1 MDRDQAV
8 ILMETHLEADNLRKH
23 SLASEAIM
31 RALARRL
38 GHDEET
44 WGLAGLLHDL
54 DYAQTQDDPA
64 RHGLVTEKILQEK
77 GVDETIIQAIKA
89 HNAEAL
95 GLTRQTP
102 MDLAL
107 TCGETMTGM
116 VVATTLVYPDKKIR
130 SVKPKSIV
138 KRMKEK
144 HFAKGVRRQHIMLCE
159 ELGLPLAEFAAL
171 SLKAMAAIDKQLG
184 L

>member
-1 MDRDQAV
+1 MERSQAV
-8 ILMETHLEADNLRKH
+8 ALMEQHLGSENLRNH

-38 GHDEET
+38 VQNENQ

-54 DYAQTQDDPA
+54 DYDQTKDEPA
-64 RHGLVTEKILQEK
+64 SHGLKTAEWLRDLGIDEEIVKAIL
-77 GVDETIIQAIKA
+77 A

-95 GLTRQTP
+95 GLARVTAF
-102 MDLAL
+102 DLAL
-107 TCGETMTGM
+107 TAAETMTGM
-116 VVATTLVYPDKKIR
+116 IVATALVYPDKKIR
-130 SVKPKSIV
+130 SVKPKSIL

-144 HFAKGVRRQHIMLCE
+144 QFAKGANRDMIMLCE
-159 ELGLPLAEFAAL
+159 DIGVPLSEFAAI
-171 SLKAMAAIDKQLG
+171 SLEAMSQIDQEIG

>member
-1 MDRDQAV
+1 MALV
-8 ILMETHLEADNLRKH
+8 EKHLGNENLRNH

-38 GHDEET
+38 GEDEDK

-54 DYAQTQDDPA
+54 DYDLTKDDPA
-64 RHGLVTEKILQEK
+64 SHGLKTAEWLKELKVDDEIVKAIL
-77 GVDETIIQAIKA
+77 A

-95 GLTRQTP
+95 GISRETP
-102 MDLAL
+102 FELAL
-107 TCGETMTGM
+107 TAAETMTGM
-116 VVATTLVYPDKKIR
+116 VVATALVYPDKKIR
-130 SVKPKSIV
+130 SVKPKSIL

-144 HFAKGVRRQHIMLCE
+144 QFAKGANREMILLCE
-159 ELGLPLAEFAAL
+159 DIGIPIAEFATL
-171 SLKAMAAIDKQLG
+171 SLEAMSQIDKEIG

>member
-1 MDRDQAV
+1 
-8 ILMETHLEADNLRKH
+8 
-23 SLASEAIM
+23 M

-38 GHDEET
+38 GQDEDK

-54 DYAQTQDDPA
+54 DYDLTKDDPA
-64 RHGLVTEKILQEK
+64 SHGLKTAEWLRDL
-77 GVDETIIQAIKA
+77 GVDEEIVQAILA

-95 GLTRQTP
+95 GLSRATQF
-102 MDLAL
+102 DLAL
-107 TCGETMTGM
+107 TAAETMTGM

-130 SVKPKSIV
+130 SVKPKSII

-144 HFAKGVRRQHIMLCE
+144 QFARGANREMILLCE
-159 ELGLPLAEFAAL
+159 EIGIPLADFAAL
-171 SLKAMAAIDKQLG
+171 SLEAMSQIDQEIG